1 VKAKKIVV
9 WGGNSQVQLFAIDR
23 EIALRI
29 LHAIDDYLTD
39 GSGDVKRL
47 RPPREELRLRVGD
60 YRVFFRGIG
69 PRAIRILAVRHRSEA
84 YR

>member
-1 VKAKKIVV
+1 MRFRKTVV
-9 WGGNSQVQLFAIDR
+9 WDGRSQEQLLAIDR
-23 EIALRI
+23 ETALAI

-47 RPPREELRLRVGD
+47 RPPRHELRLRVGD
-60 YRVFFRGIG
+60 YRVFFPGTG
-69 PRAIRILAVRHRSEA
+69 PRAIRILAVKHRSEA